1 MSIFKI
7 SLFIRKLHSRLSI
20 LWQNPI
26 QNLWN
31 FLRWCPPV
39 SLPCPPL
46 ASACFIPRL
55 LSSTPLYFSVRLSA
69 IIIWCGVLWCDL
81 PGRPSLEDLPQIV
94 VSNLLPLATA
104 CPRGRLHRP
113 RAGSTHLLMFSAV
126 FDHLLI
132 KSDPF
137 LICNL
142 ILLPTFFPRLFLYR
156 QIQIIEPR
164 PICPSRNLFVFP
176 LPLP

>member
-1 MSIFKI
+1 MAKPHPESLEFSPVVSSSVTALPPSRQCLLHPAPSI
-7 SLFIRKLHSRLSI
+7 
-20 LWQNPI
+20 
-26 QNLWN
+26 
-31 FLRWCPPV
+31 
-39 SLPCPPL
+39 
-46 ASACFIPRL
+46 
-55 LSSTPLYFSVRLSA
+55 LYFSVRLSA
-69 IIIWCGVLWCDL
+69 IIIWCGVLWYDL

-104 CPRGRLHRP
+104 CPRGRIHRP

-164 PICPSRNLFVFP
+164 PICPSRNLFAFP